1 MDFIEEE
8 LVKMGVRAISVELI
22 RDKDGVTVARVRPA
36 APGAAMV
43 IKAFARPEFRREIGN
58 YAALT
63 ALGVPT
69 LKLYASTDRAL
80 LMEDILE
87 SPYRLGVAEDLG
99 DARTAALV
107 ARWYRELHS
116 RGHEYAA
123 EHGAE
128 LYDENDALTPENLER
143 VKERTGTASLPVWR
157 LIEDNWEKRSSAVDG
172 ARRTLTYND
181 FYYTN
186 LAVARSGESALMFDY
201 NLLGRG
207 YAYADLRNVCSSLS
221 GAAQEAFLGE
231 YGPFDERE
239 AEIDAV
245 VSVLNGL
252 ISACGRERLPAW
264 SAGLIEELR
273 GGLYERVERLMGK

>member
-1 MDFIEEE
+1 MDFLYAE
-8 LVKMGVRAISVELI
+8 LEKMGVRALAMELI
-22 RDKDGVTVARVRPA
+22 RDKDGAAVARVDTAEGPR
-36 APGAAMV
+36 V
-43 IKAFARPEFRREIGN
+43 LKAFHGGGQAREIGN
-58 YAALT
+58 YAALA

-69 LKLYASTDRAL
+69 LRVYAATGSAL

-128 LYDENDALTPENLER
+128 LYDENDALTPENLEW
-143 VKERTGTASLPVWR
+143 VKERTGTGALPVWR
-157 LIEDNWEKRSSAVDG
+157 LIGENWEKIKAAVDG

-186 LAVARSGESALMFDY
+186 LAVARDGGSALMYDY
-201 NLLGRG
+201 GLLGAG

-252 ISACGRERLPAW
+252 ISAYGRERLPAW

-273 GGLYERVERLMGK
+273 GGLYERVERLIGK

>member
-1 MDFIEEE
+1 MDFLYAE
-8 LVKMGVRAISVELI
+8 LEKMGVRALAMELI
-22 RDKDGVTVARVRPA
+22 RDKDGAAVARVDTAEGPR
-36 APGAAMV
+36 V
-43 IKAFARPEFRREIGN
+43 LKAFHGGGQAREIGN
-58 YAALT
+58 YAALA

-69 LKLYASTDRAL
+69 LRVYAATGSAL
-80 LMEDILE
+80 LMEDIDGGKL
-87 SPYRLGVAEDLG
+87 RRGVEADLG
-99 DARTAALV
+99 DGHTAALV
-107 ARWYRELHS
+107 ARSYRELHS

-143 VKERTGTASLPVWR
+143 VKERTGTAALPVWR
-157 LIEDNWEKRSSAVDG
+157 LIGENWDRIRVAVDG

-186 LAVARSGESALMFDY
+186 LAVARDGGSALMYDY
-201 NLLGRG
+201 GLLGAG

-252 ISACGRERLPAW
+252 ISAYGRERLPAW

-273 GGLYERVERLMGK
+273 GGLYGRVERLIGK

>member
-1 MDFIEEE
+1 MDFLYAE
-8 LVKMGVRAISVELI
+8 LEKMGVRALALELI
-22 RDKDGVTVARVRPA
+22 RDKDGAAVARVDTAEGPR
-36 APGAAMV
+36 V
-43 IKAFARPEFRREIGN
+43 LKAFHGGGQAREIGN
-58 YAALT
+58 YAALA

-116 RGHEYAA
+116 RGYGYAA
-123 EHGAE
+123 AHGAE
-128 LYDENDALTPENLER
+128 LYDENRALTPEALER
-143 VKERTGTASLPVWR
+143 VKERTGTGGLPVWR
-157 LIEDNWEKRSSAVDG
+157 LIGENWEKIKAAVDG

-186 LAVARSGESALMFDY
+186 LAVARDGGSALMYDY
-201 NLLGRG
+201 GLLGAG

-252 ISACGRERLPAW
+252 ISAYGRERLPAW

-273 GGLYERVERLMGK
+273 GGLYERVERLIGK

>member
-1 MDFIEEE
+1 MDFLYAE
-8 LVKMGVRAISVELI
+8 LEKMGVRALALELI
-22 RDKDGVTVARVRPA
+22 RDKDGAAVARVDTAEGPR
-36 APGAAMV
+36 V
-43 IKAFARPEFRREIGN
+43 LKAFHGGGQAREIGN
-58 YAALT
+58 YAALA

-69 LKLYASTDRAL
+69 LRVYAATGSAL
-80 LMEDILE
+80 LMEDIDGGKL
-87 SPYRLGVAEDLG
+87 RLGVAEDLG

-107 ARWYRELHS
+107 ARWYRKLHS

-128 LYDENDALTPENLER
+128 LYDENDALTPENLEW
-143 VKERTGTASLPVWR
+143 VKERTGTAALPVWR
-157 LIEDNWEKRSSAVDG
+157 LIGENWDRIRAAVDG

-186 LAVARSGESALMFDY
+186 LAVARDGGSALMYDY
-201 NLLGRG
+201 GLLGAG

-252 ISACGRERLPAW
+252 ISAYGRERLPAW

-273 GGLYERVERLMGK
+273 GGLYERVERLAGE

>member
-1 MDFIEEE
+1 MDFLYAE
-8 LVKMGVRAISVELI
+8 LEKMGVRALAMELI
-22 RDKDGVTVARVRPA
+22 RDKDGAAVARVDTAEGPR
-36 APGAAMV
+36 V
-43 IKAFARPEFRREIGN
+43 LKAFHGGGQAREIGN

-143 VKERTGTASLPVWR
+143 VKERTGTAALPVWR
-157 LIEDNWEKRSSAVDG
+157 LIGENWEKIKAAVDG

-186 LAVARSGESALMFDY
+186 LAVARDGGSALMYDY
-201 NLLGRG
+201 GLLGAG
-207 YAYADLRNVCSSLS
+207 YAYADVRNVCSALRG
-221 GAAQEAFLGE
+221 GAREAFLEE
-231 YGPFDERE
+231 YGPVDGDEARL
-239 AEIDAV
+239 DAV

-273 GGLYERVERLMGK
+273 GGLYGRVERLAGE

>member
-1 MDFIEEE
+1 MDFLYAE
-8 LVKMGVRAISVELI
+8 LEKMGVRALALELI
-22 RDKDGVTVARVRPA
+22 RDKDGAAVARVDTAEGPR
-36 APGAAMV
+36 V
-43 IKAFARPEFRREIGN
+43 LKAFHGGGQAREIGN

-107 ARWYRELHS
+107 ARWYRKLHS

-128 LYDENDALTPENLER
+128 LYDENDALTPENLEW
-143 VKERTGTASLPVWR
+143 VKERTGTAALPVWR
-157 LIEDNWEKRSSAVDG
+157 LIGENWDRIRAAVDG

-186 LAVARSGESALMFDY
+186 LAVARDGGSALMYDY
-201 NLLGRG
+201 GLLGAG
-207 YAYADLRNVCSSLS
+207 YAYADVRNVCSALRG
-221 GAAQEAFLGE
+221 GAREAFLEE
-231 YGPFDERE
+231 YGPVDGDEARL
-239 AEIDAV
+239 DAV

-273 GGLYERVERLMGK
+273 GGLYERVERLIGK

>member
-1 MDFIEEE
+1 MDFLYAE
-8 LVKMGVRAISVELI
+8 LEKMGVRALALELI
-22 RDKDGVTVARVRPA
+22 RDKDGAAVARVDTAEGPR
-36 APGAAMV
+36 V
-43 IKAFARPEFRREIGN
+43 LKAFHGGGQAREIGN
-58 YAALT
+58 YAALA

-69 LKLYASTDRAL
+69 LRVYAATGSAL
-80 LMEDILE
+80 LLEDIDGGKL
-87 SPYRLGVAEDLG
+87 RRGVEADLG
-99 DARTAALV
+99 DGRTARLI

-116 RGHEYAA
+116 RGYGYAA
-123 EHGAE
+123 AHAAE
-128 LYDENDALTPENLER
+128 LYDENRALTPEALER
-143 VKERTGTASLPVWR
+143 VKERTGTAALPVWR
-157 LIEDNWEKRSSAVDG
+157 LIGENWDRIRVAVDG

-186 LAVARSGESALMFDY
+186 LAVARDGGSALMYDY
-201 NLLGRG
+201 GLLGAG

-245 VSVLNGL
+245 VTVLNGL
-252 ISACGRERLPAW
+252 ISAYGRERLPAW

-273 GGLYERVERLMGK
+273 GGLYERVERLIGK

>member
-1 MDFIEEE
+1 MDFLYAE
-8 LVKMGVRAISVELI
+8 LEKMGVRALAMELI
-22 RDKDGVTVARVRPA
+22 RDKDGAAVARVDTAEGPR
-36 APGAAMV
+36 V
-43 IKAFARPEFRREIGN
+43 LKAFHGSGQVREIGN

-143 VKERTGTASLPVWR
+143 VKERTGTAALPVWR
-157 LIEDNWEKRSSAVDG
+157 LIGENWEKIKAAVDG

-186 LAVARSGESALMFDY
+186 LAVARDGGSALMYDY
-201 NLLGRG
+201 GLLGAG
-207 YAYADLRNVCSSLS
+207 YAYADVRNVCSALRG
-221 GAAQEAFLGE
+221 GAREAFLEE
-231 YGPFDERE
+231 YGPVDGDEARL
-239 AEIDAV
+239 DAV

-273 GGLYERVERLMGK
+273 GGLYERVERLIGK

>member
-1 MDFIEEE
+1 MDFLYAE
-8 LVKMGVRAISVELI
+8 LEKMGVRALALELI
-22 RDKDGVTVARVRPA
+22 RDKDGAAVARVDTAEGPR
-36 APGAAMV
+36 V
-43 IKAFARPEFRREIGN
+43 LKAFHGGGQAREIGN
-58 YAALT
+58 YAALA

-69 LKLYASTDRAL
+69 LRVYAATGSAL
-80 LMEDILE
+80 LIEDIDGGKL
-87 SPYRLGVAEDLG
+87 RLGVAEDLG

-107 ARWYRELHS
+107 ARWYRKLHS

-128 LYDENDALTPENLER
+128 LYDENDALTPENLEW
-143 VKERTGTASLPVWR
+143 VKERTGTAALPVWR
-157 LIEDNWEKRSSAVDG
+157 LIGENWDRIRAAVDG

-186 LAVARSGESALMFDY
+186 LAVARDGGSALMYDY
-201 NLLGRG
+201 GLLGAG

-252 ISACGRERLPAW
+252 ISAYGRERLPAW

-273 GGLYERVERLMGK
+273 GGLYERVERLAGE

>member
-1 MDFIEEE
+1 MDFLYAE
-8 LVKMGVRAISVELI
+8 LEKMGVRALALELI
-22 RDKDGVTVARVRPA
+22 RDKDGAAVARVDTAEGPR
-36 APGAAMV
+36 V
-43 IKAFARPEFRREIGN
+43 LKAFHGGGQAREIGN
-58 YAALT
+58 YAALA

-69 LKLYASTDRAL
+69 LRVYAATGSAL

-128 LYDENDALTPENLER
+128 LYDENDALTPENLEW
-143 VKERTGTASLPVWR
+143 VKERTGTGALPVWR
-157 LIEDNWEKRSSAVDG
+157 LIGENWEKIKAAVDG

-186 LAVARSGESALMFDY
+186 LAVARDGGSALMYDY
-201 NLLGRG
+201 GLLGAG
-207 YAYADLRNVCSSLS
+207 YAYADVRNVCSALRG
-221 GAAQEAFLGE
+221 GAREAFLEE
-231 YGPFDERE
+231 YGPVDGDEARL
-239 AEIDAV
+239 DAV

-252 ISACGRERLPAW
+252 ISAYGRERLPAW

-273 GGLYERVERLMGK
+273 GGLYERVERLIGK

>member
-1 MDFIEEE
+1 MDFLYAE
-8 LVKMGVRAISVELI
+8 LEKMGVRALAMELI
-22 RDKDGVTVARVRPA
+22 RDKDGAAVARVDTAEGPR
-36 APGAAMV
+36 V
-43 IKAFARPEFRREIGN
+43 LKAFHGGGQAREIGN
-58 YAALT
+58 YAALA

-69 LKLYASTDRAL
+69 LRVYAATGSAL
-80 LMEDILE
+80 LLEDIDGGKL
-87 SPYRLGVAEDLG
+87 RRGVEADLG
-99 DARTAALV
+99 DGRTARLI

-128 LYDENDALTPENLER
+128 LYDENDALTPENLEW
-143 VKERTGTASLPVWR
+143 VKERTGTAALPVWR
-157 LIEDNWEKRSSAVDG
+157 LIGENWDRIRAAVDG

-186 LAVARSGESALMFDY
+186 LAVARDGGSALMYDY
-201 NLLGRG
+201 GLLGAG

-273 GGLYERVERLMGK
+273 GGLYGCVERLTGE

>member
-1 MDFIEEE
+1 MDFLYAE
-8 LVKMGVRAISVELI
+8 LEKMGVRALALELI
-22 RDKDGVTVARVRPA
+22 RDKDGAAVARVDTAEGPR
-36 APGAAMV
+36 V
-43 IKAFARPEFRREIGN
+43 LKAFHGGGQVREIGN
-58 YAALT
+58 YAALA

-69 LKLYASTDRAL
+69 LCVYAATESAL
-80 LMEDILE
+80 LLEDIDSGKL
-87 SPYRLGVAEDLG
+87 RRGVAEDLG

-107 ARWYRELHS
+107 ARWYRKLHS

-128 LYDENDALTPENLER
+128 LYDENDALTPENLEW
-143 VKERTGTASLPVWR
+143 VKERTGTAALPVWR
-157 LIEDNWEKRSSAVDG
+157 LIGENWDRIRAAVDG

-186 LAVARSGESALMFDY
+186 LAVARDGGSALMYDY
-201 NLLGRG
+201 GLLGAG

-252 ISACGRERLPAW
+252 ISAYGRERLPAW

-273 GGLYERVERLMGK
+273 GGLYERVERLIGK